1 MVVQWIYVPVGLPTS
16 PNAKKKG
23 RNQNAERCSFY
34 FISIPEAAM
43 PCAVAF
49 VCDMFSTDMPQK
61 MIITSVVFR
70 GFYIQFADNE
80 KYFNL
85 GNFISVNIL
94 EERDK
99 NTVVLSKMGEVEVI
113 EGLFLHTLQV
123 FL

>member
-1 MVVQWIYVPVGLPTS
+1 MDICPRGAANFS
-16 PNAKKKG
+16 KCEKKG
-23 RNQNAERCSFY
+23 RNQSAERCSFY
-34 FISIPEAAM
+34 LISIPEAAM

-70 GFYIQFADNE
+70 GFYIQFADSE